1 MNEEN
6 TQSNKVGW
14 ITTAVLLIICVASVA
29 VYVYLKGYEL
39 YIGGVVINNV
49 TSLVGILLDIILL
62 FIVII
67 ECVKKIRNADES
79 KARNKNI
86 GYIIGIF
93 VFFIIMIVFISQI
106 IATDVVRSNKATI
119 AEREIGNGKSVLL
132 MENEESF
139 SSSDEKF
146 YEITVYYRDGI
157 RLKKIG
163 RQSEY
168 YFSNNNMVKNEQFKV
183 ESSSDSVTIYYD
195 YGELINGMKWQ
206 EEYSDNPPQ
215 YIDKEYKLK

>member
-1 MNEEN
+1 
-6 TQSNKVGW
+6 
-14 ITTAVLLIICVASVA
+14 
-29 VYVYLKGYEL
+29 
-39 YIGGVVINNV
+39 
-49 TSLVGILLDIILL
+49 
-62 FIVII
+62 
-67 ECVKKIRNADES
+67 
-79 KARNKNI
+79 
-86 GYIIGIF
+86 
-93 VFFIIMIVFISQI
+93 
-106 IATDVVRSNKATI
+106 
-119 AEREIGNGKSVLL
+119 

-163 RQSEY
+163 RQNEY